1 LDDPKV
7 LLAAKDVELC
17 DLLAEGKAALSS
29 SPIERVSNALTVLP
43 KLVAALDRVALYQ
56 TELRDVRRELTVEMR
71 ALRME
76 IWAAQRIDPSATFR
90 GGPIQKHFNRMLEL
104 IDRAGE
110 LLHTPEP
117 R

>member
-1 LDDPKV
+1 MLPASSD
-7 LLAAKDVELC
+7 AELC

-29 SPIERVSNALTVLP
+29 SPFERVSNCLTVLP
-43 KLVAALDRVALYQ
+43 KLVNALDRVAMYQ
-56 TELRDVRRELTVEMR
+56 TELRDVRRELTIEMR

-76 IWAAQRIDPSATFR
+76 IWAAQRMDPSVTFR

-104 IDRAGE
+104 IDKADE

-117 R
+117 K